1 MLGLMERGFGLG
13 SHAALDGIVPD
24 ARVDDMLGKSQ
35 LLMCA
40 GAHLKYF

>member
-24 ARVDDMLGKSQ
+24 VRVGDGEEPVVLLRKS
-35 LLMCA
+35 L
-40 GAHLKYF
+40 HWKN